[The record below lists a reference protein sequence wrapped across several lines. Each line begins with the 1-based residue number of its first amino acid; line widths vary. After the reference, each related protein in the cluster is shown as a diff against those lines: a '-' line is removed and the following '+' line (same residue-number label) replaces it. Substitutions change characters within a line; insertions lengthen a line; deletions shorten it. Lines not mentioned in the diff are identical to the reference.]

1 MTLIISD
8 CDCHHWL
15 SLGTQVAL
23 NSVFN
28 LNTMKASV
36 IVQSWPKEPRGFAS
50 FKNHP
55 RHSLLRCYA
64 SDVLFYYGCC
74 DFNEFEQLLKRTCAI
89 LETINLSVQAQIRST
104 FRGEDCQV
112 YRDWNFSALAVH
124 LLKINGNPK
133 NECVATFHLKTL
145 YFLNQDINPSL

>member
-1 MTLIISD
+1 MTLVISD

-50 FKNHP
+50 FKNHL

-64 SDVLFYYGCC
+64 SVVLFDYGYC

-89 LETINLSVQAQIRST
+89 LETINLSIQAHIRSIFWREDYQIRD
-104 FRGEDCQV
+104 RK
-112 YRDWNFSALAVH
+112 FSALAVH

-133 NECVATFHLKTL
+133 NECVATYHLKTL